1 MQILIKIVVTAIAGG
16 LTYLLTNATDQ
27 PQIWQLTMSIFVA
40 GLILVVQFLI
50 DSAEQSRQLL
60 AEVREISQAAAHL
73 ATAEGHLGR
82 GSLTRLVE
90 SAGRMNPQEELQ
102 LRFARHQVDDLANL
116 LEGLRSGRAEHEGED
131 PDWLLGLT
139 QTAGQTIDATSL
151 TSLDQHRGFVDEG
164 GFWASDLGMRYLDLQ
179 RKAIERGV
187 TIRRLFLLT
196 EDTIDERA
204 LDRLLAPHRQ
214 IGVQTNIV
222 RPEDVHFLHRN
233 DLEDFIL
240 FDGKVSYEFHTAQ
253 TLRKDATPLIASVA
267 LVVEPRLVRKR
278 QERFEDLWNAVRAQ
292 GVIADEG

>member
-1 MQILIKIVVTAIAGG
+1 MLIKIVVTAIAGG
-16 LTYLLTNATDQ
+16 LTYLLTNATHE

-50 DSAEQSRQLL
+50 DSAEQSRLLL
-60 AEVREISQAAAHL
+60 AEVREIHQAAAHL

-90 SAGRMNPQEELQ
+90 SAGRLNPLEELQ

-139 QTAGQTIDATSL
+139 RTARKTIDATSL

-164 GFWASDLGMRYLDLQ
+164 DFWASDLGLRYLDLQ

-187 TIRRLFLLT
+187 TVRRLFLLT
-196 EDTIDERA
+196 EDAIDEQA
-204 LDRLLAPHRQ
+204 LEKLLAPHRQ
-214 IGVQTNIV
+214 IGVVTNVV
-222 RPEDVHFLHRN
+222 RPEHVHFLHQN
-233 DLEDFIL
+233 DLEQFIL
-240 FDGKVSYEFHTAQ
+240 FDGKISYEFHTAQ

-278 QERFEDLWNAVRAQ
+278 QERFEDLWSAARVKESITD
-292 GVIADEG
+292 GG